1 MADIVVPPPTP
12 PPRTVSP
19 YMTVGVLPFVTLAV
33 VAIIVLWFARKARSL
48 KSSAAPLATSTVIDR
63 RYSCPPGKT

>member
-1 MADIVVPPPTP
+1 
-12 PPRTVSP
+12 
-19 YMTVGVLPFVTLAV
+19 MTVGVLPFVTLAV